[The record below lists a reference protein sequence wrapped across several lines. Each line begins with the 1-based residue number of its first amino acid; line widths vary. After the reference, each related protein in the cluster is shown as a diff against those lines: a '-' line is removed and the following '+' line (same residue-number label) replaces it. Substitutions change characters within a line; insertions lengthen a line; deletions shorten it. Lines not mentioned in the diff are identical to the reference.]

1 MRVDQPAD
9 VVVGVLEEPGVHLHL
24 PRQHRLELVGHVVPG
39 RDLGVPRGQ
48 LGVGRDD
55 AQLLLPGEGALALRV
70 PAVVELARVLVGP
83 LLRHVVRGVR
93 RARREVDEERLVR
106 HQRLLL
112 AHPADGLVGQVLGE
126 VVALLR
132 RSPAARPGS
141 CRRTAPGP
149 TGCSRRR

>member
-1 MRVDQPAD
+1 MASISRPTWWSVCSRNPAYTSIWRASTGLSSSGMSSHAGD
-9 VVVGVLEEPGVHLHL
+9 LVVA
-24 PRQHRLELVGHVVPG
+24 
-39 RDLGVPRGQ
+39 RGQ

-55 AQLLLPGEGALALRV
+55 PELLLPGEGALALDV
-70 PAVVELARVLVGP
+70 PAVVELAGVLVGP
-83 LLRHVVRGVR
+83 LLRHVVRRVR

-112 AHPADGLVGQVLGE
+112 AHPAHRAVGQVLGQ

-132 RSPAARPGS
+132 GGRRLDRAS